1 MAEENKAQAKGREE
15 EPIELMLPVDDEQ
28 QTTDTAQKKLQ
39 DTASEVR
46 QAFEQL
52 KERASEDDDAPVGS
66 LTLRKVLG
74 GDILSARLVR
84 SQVWLF
90 MLIAL
95 FITIY
100 VAMRYQCQQDVLD
113 ISRLEKEL
121 TDAKYKALAS
131 KSSLTEKSR
140 ESHIA
145 RALKANND
153 SLLKP
158 SEQPPFI
165 VNVPEE

>member
-1 MAEENKAQAKGREE
+1 MAEKTKPQANDQEQE
-15 EPIELMLPVDDEQ
+15 AIELILPVDEE
-28 QTTDTAQKKLQ
+28 TATP
-39 DTASEVR
+39 TAAPDKENEAASDMR
-46 QAFEQL
+46 QALEQL
-52 KERASEDDDAPVGS
+52 KVKASEDDDAPVGT

-74 GDILSARLVR
+74 GDILSARLMR

-90 MLIAL
+90 MLIAA
-95 FITIY
+95 FITVY

-131 KSSLTEKSR
+131 KSALTEKSR
-140 ESHIA
+140 ESHVA
-145 RALKANND
+145 RALKAYND

-165 VNVPEE
+165 VSVPED